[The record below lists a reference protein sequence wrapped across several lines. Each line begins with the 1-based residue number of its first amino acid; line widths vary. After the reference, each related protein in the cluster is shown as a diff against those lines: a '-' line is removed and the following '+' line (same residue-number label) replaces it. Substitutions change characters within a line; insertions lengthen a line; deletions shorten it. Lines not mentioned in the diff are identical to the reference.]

1 MNRIRLIANRET
13 NFIFHMLSVA
23 QCGYDNAYGQKYR
36 TDYPG
41 QALETL
47 KRHEQLMTVRGGA
60 HCGALYGLLV
70 CLPAEGR
77 ESAKAFYQE
86 IVRQASAGEAPAYY
100 VDNGLDKP
108 AREIAEA
115 MASCYDHYVQS
126 IWPQD
131 QAMLAAY
138 IEKVMPLFESSG
150 FTDRAEAAVG
160 CALPSE
166 CFYATMV
173 ASIENGPE
181 AIDISKDQDVFG
193 IARAPEDALYFI
205 GHEYI
210 IYLLKHAL
218 KDEDAFHRFETWP
231 VTEGLAEYYLK
242 KVMGSTRFFHE
253 QQRYVSFFEACE
265 SKGSHTTAV
274 LYRMGLNMN

>member
-1 MNRIRLIANRET
+1 
-13 NFIFHMLSVA
+13 
-23 QCGYDNAYGQKYR
+23 
-36 TDYPG
+36 
-41 QALETL
+41 
-47 KRHEQLMTVRGGA
+47 
-60 HCGALYGLLV
+60 
-70 CLPAEGR
+70 
-77 ESAKAFYQE
+77 
-86 IVRQASAGEAPAYY
+86 
-100 VDNGLDKP
+100 
-108 AREIAEA
+108 
-115 MASCYDHYVQS
+115 
-126 IWPQD
+126 
-131 QAMLAAY
+131 MLAAY

-173 ASIENGPE
+173 ASVENGPE

-193 IARAPEDALYFI
+193 IARAPEDAFWFI

-265 SKGSHTTAV
+265 GKGSHTAAV